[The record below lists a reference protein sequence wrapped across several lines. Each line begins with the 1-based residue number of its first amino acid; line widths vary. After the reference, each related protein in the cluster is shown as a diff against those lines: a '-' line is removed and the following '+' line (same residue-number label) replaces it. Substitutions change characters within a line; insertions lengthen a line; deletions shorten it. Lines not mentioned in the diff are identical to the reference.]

1 MYWKIKQNV
10 LEIYERNRC
19 FEMAYIYYNTIN
31 PCFLQTP
38 LYEAKLFLGAFK
50 INIILQTQN
59 LALFMKMQSA
69 FKELSYSGK
78 SFQ

>member
-50 INIILQTQN
+50 INIILQTTKPCFIHEN
-59 LALFMKMQSA
+59 AECF
-69 FKELSYSGK
+69 
-78 SFQ
+78 